1 MKHWAFFMCI
11 YSAIHTV
18 FSTLFGQKTG
28 IDTALNITNYKFGIT
43 KTEVVMKTQSILIQ
57 YFKVAAHC
65 FANLLSVRAG
75 LYVKQT
81 QLPKQ

>member
-1 MKHWAFFMCI
+1 
-11 YSAIHTV
+11 
-18 FSTLFGQKTG
+18 
-28 IDTALNITNYKFGIT
+28 
-43 KTEVVMKTQSILIQ
+43 MKTQSILIQ
-57 YFKVAAHC
+57 YLKITARC

>member
-1 MKHWAFFMCI
+1 VHLFSNSNGFFYFI
-11 YSAIHTV
+11 W
-18 FSTLFGQKTG
+18 LKTG

-43 KTEVVMKTQSILIQ
+43 QTEVVMKTQSILIQ
-57 YFKVAAHC
+57 YFKVAARC

-81 QLPKQ
+81 DLPKQ

>member
-1 MKHWAFFMCI
+1 
-11 YSAIHTV
+11 
-18 FSTLFGQKTG
+18 
-28 IDTALNITNYKFGIT
+28 
-43 KTEVVMKTQSILIQ
+43 MKTQSILIQ
-57 YFKVAAHC
+57 YFKVAVRC